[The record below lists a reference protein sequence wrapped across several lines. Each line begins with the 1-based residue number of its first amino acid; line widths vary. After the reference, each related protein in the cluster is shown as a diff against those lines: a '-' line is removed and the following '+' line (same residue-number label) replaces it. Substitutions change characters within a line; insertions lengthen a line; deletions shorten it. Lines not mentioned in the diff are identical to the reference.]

1 MTEVLPAGTPIIDWV
16 ENAAYDKQGNLWISR
31 LRRHQVERYDAS
43 GHLIGTVSVEYP
55 GAIRQGQDGLLYV
68 VYGNSQTSLLPG
80 NSGGVVR
87 FDPVLPKPVPQIF
100 AAGLGQANG
109 ADFDSAGNLY
119 VADAFSGV
127 VRYRPDG
134 TVDSE
139 WTARAKI
146 FGVDGIAVR
155 GNDVYV
161 TLPFSTTGR
170 ILRVPIDDPARHTV
184 VADLSPSLIPDDGTV
199 STDSVLYVGTGVGL
213 VAVDSVRQQSCTILT
228 SEPLTSA
235 AFVPGSD
242 TELMV
247 GTYRGALLRVHLPS

>member
-1 MTEVLPAGTPIIDWV
+1 MPAGTPIIDWV
-16 ENAAYDKQGNLWISR
+16 ENVAYDREGNLWISR
-31 LRRHQVERYDAS
+31 LRRHQVERYDSS
-43 GHLIGTVSVEYP
+43 GRLTGTVSVEYP

-87 FDPVLPKPVPQIF
+87 FDPALPKPVPQTF

-134 TVDSE
+134 TVDTD
-139 WTARAKI
+139 WTGRAKI
-146 FGVDGIAVR
+146 FGVDGIIVR

-161 TLPFSTTGR
+161 TLPFNTAGR
-170 ILRVPIDDPARHTV
+170 ILRVPIDDPVHQTV
-184 VADLSPSLIPDDGTV
+184 VADLSPALIPDDGTIGN
-199 STDSVLYVGTGVGL
+199 DGVLYVGTGVGL
-213 VAVDSVRQQSCTILT
+213 VAVDPVTQQSCTILN

-242 TELMV
+242 TDLMV
-247 GTYRGALLRVHLPS
+247 GTYRGALLRVELRRQ